1 MTGATIT
8 VPSQIDKLDM
18 KAYLAE
24 DDWCYQDGCVTK
36 QPRRSDS
43 AKFPAML
50 PLNTAWGALIG
61 AYLLG

>member
-24 DDWCYQDGCVTK
+24 DDWCYQDGRVTT
-36 QPRRSDS
+36 QPRFSEISSTASVEHGLGSFDRS
-43 AKFPAML
+43 L
-50 PLNTAWGALIG
+50 PVRLM
-61 AYLLG
+61 